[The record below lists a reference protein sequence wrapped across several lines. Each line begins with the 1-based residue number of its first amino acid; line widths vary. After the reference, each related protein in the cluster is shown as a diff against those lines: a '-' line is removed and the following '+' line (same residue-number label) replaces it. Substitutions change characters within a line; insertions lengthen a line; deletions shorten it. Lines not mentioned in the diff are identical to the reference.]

1 MVHNINHSMK
11 ILIADDQPLV
21 LKKITKELSSS
32 GFLILNAENGQVA
45 IDLYD
50 QHQPDL
56 VMVDL
61 EMPIKSGF
69 DVIEHIRSNQRESTP
84 IIVMSGNNG
93 EDSVIEAFNLGVD
106 DYVRK
111 PVGLREVFVR
121 VKRLIANKDNSKMV
135 EGKSNAKIQA
145 NYCGIVIPCYNEE
158 ERLKAAEFQKF
169 IIDSTGF
176 HICFVNDGSKDDT
189 LKVLETLRKGRE
201 DYISIVDCKQNG
213 GKAEAVRQGVLS
225 MVDKGQFDFIG
236 YLDADLSTNFSDFE
250 DLARTIST
258 NDYKIVSGSR
268 INRMGANIAK
278 EDSRAIISL
287 SINKIIQ
294 KILGMKF
301 QDTQCG
307 AKVMT
312 KDVARLV
319 FAEPFDTRWLFDV
332 EIFLRMKKHFGK
344 ENVQALICEQPL
356 KRWVHEDGSKLS
368 MKDSFKIL
376 WQLFQIALKR

>member
-1 MVHNINHSMK
+1 MK

-21 LKKITKELSSS
+21 LKKITHELSSS

-69 DVIEHIRSNQRESTP
+69 EVIEHIRSNQRVSTP
-84 IIVMSGNNG
+84 IIVMSGNN
-93 EDSVIEAFNLGVD
+93 EEESVINAFNMGVD

-111 PVGLREVFVR
+111 PVGLQEVFVR
-121 VKRLIANKDNSKMV
+121 VKRLIANADNSKMV
-135 EGKSNAKIQA
+135 TGQSNAKIQA

-158 ERLKAAEFQKF
+158 ERLKTEEFQKF
-169 IIDSTGF
+169 IVGTTGF
-176 HICFVNDGSKDDT
+176 HICFVNDGSKDQT
-189 LKVLETLRKGRE
+189 LAVLQELRKGRE

-213 GKAEAVRQGVLS
+213 GKAEAVRQGILS
-225 MVDKGQFDFIG
+225 MANNDQFDYVG

-250 DLARTIST
+250 DLTRTISKSK
-258 NDYKIVSGSR
+258 YKIVSGSR

-278 EDSRAIISL
+278 EDSRAIISVT
-287 SINKIIQ
+287 INKIIQ

-312 KDVARLV
+312 KDVAQLM
-319 FAEPFDTRWLFDV
+319 FAKPFDTRWLFDV

-344 ENVQALICEQPL
+344 DKVQDLICEQPL

>member
-1 MVHNINHSMK
+1 MK

-21 LKKITKELSSS
+21 LKKITHELSSS

-50 QHQPDL
+50 EHQPDL

-61 EMPIKSGF
+61 EMPLKSGF
-69 DVIEHIRSNQRESTP
+69 EVIEHIKANQRVSTP
-84 IIVMSGNNG
+84 IIVMSGNN
-93 EDSVIEAFNLGVD
+93 EESSVIDAFNLGVD

-111 PVGLREVFVR
+111 PVGLREVCVR
-121 VKRLIANKDNSKMV
+121 VKRLIANVDSSRMV
-135 EGKSNAKIQA
+135 TGNSNAQIQA
-145 NYCGIVIPCYNEE
+145 DYCGIVIPCYNEE
-158 ERLKAAEFQKF
+158 ERLKTEEFQKF
-169 IIDSTGF
+169 IVNTTGF
-176 HICFVNDGSKDDT
+176 HICFVNDGSKDNT
-189 LKVLETLRKGRE
+189 LAVLQELRKGRE

-213 GKAEAVRQGVLS
+213 GKAEAVRQGILS
-225 MVDKGQFDFIG
+225 MAFNDQFDYVG

-250 DLARTIST
+250 DLTRTISKT
-258 NDYKIVSGSR
+258 NYKIVSGSR

-278 EDSRAIISL
+278 EDSRAIISVT
-287 SINKIIQ
+287 INKIIQ

-312 KDVARLV
+312 KDVAQLM

-344 ENVQALICEQPL
+344 DKVQNMICEQPL